1 MVLASSLP
9 TKPRSRLRHH
19 PHIHTN
25 IRMTR
30 IQRPRIDPG
39 YALHNATYHAHAR
52 AIDALKETYPFLLP
66 KKDYTMAKYH
76 VYKIGTDMGECVT
89 NLEKP
94 EDIIANV
101 TPRVPV
107 PELGFGLF
115 LLINEGGEVQLIH
128 MRKTEQ
134 IEVESFSPKDLFE

>member
-1 MVLASSLP
+1 
-9 TKPRSRLRHH
+9 
-19 PHIHTN
+19 
-25 IRMTR
+25 
-30 IQRPRIDPG
+30 
-39 YALHNATYHAHAR
+39 
-52 AIDALKETYPFLLP
+52 
-66 KKDYTMAKYH
+66 MAKYH

-89 NLEKP
+89 NLVKP

-101 TPRVPV
+101 TPRVLAQ
-107 PELGFGLF
+107 EFGFGLF